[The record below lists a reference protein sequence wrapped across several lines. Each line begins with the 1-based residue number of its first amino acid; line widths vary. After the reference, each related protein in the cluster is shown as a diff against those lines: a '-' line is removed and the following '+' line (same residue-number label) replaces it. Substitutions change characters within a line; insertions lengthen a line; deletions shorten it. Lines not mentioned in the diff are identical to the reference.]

1 MRSRRGGYCPF
12 ENKIS
17 LCWERRVAA
26 DVDPYGVCA
35 DLRDVE
41 GTVPYGCVR
50 SRFAINTAT
59 HHQSKF

>member
-1 MRSRRGGYCPF
+1 MVRSRRGGYCPF

-35 DLRDVE
+35 DLRDVV
-41 GTVPYGCVR
+41 GAVPYSTGWAR
-50 SRFAINTAT
+50 SRFD
-59 HHQSKF
+59 SKKR